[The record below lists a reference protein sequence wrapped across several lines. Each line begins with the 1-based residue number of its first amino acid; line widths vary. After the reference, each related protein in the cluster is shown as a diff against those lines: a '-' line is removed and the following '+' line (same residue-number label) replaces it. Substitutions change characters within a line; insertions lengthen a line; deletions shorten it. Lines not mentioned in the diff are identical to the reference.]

1 MSRVFY
7 SSDEHH
13 LHDLVSEERGFASV
27 EEHTEWLIDRH
38 NSVVNKRDTVFFL
51 GDFTLKHPEAVKHIT
66 DRLLGRKHLILGNH
80 DKAHPSMRRAHMKVR
95 PYLDLFQS
103 VQLHGW
109 TELPGTPGR
118 RVLLSHLP
126 YDGDHKDRDR
136 LTQWRLRDEGLWL
149 LCGHV
154 HTAWKV
160 RGNQI
165 NVGVDQWPDGPVLAD
180 DLGTLIRETEE
191 GRASTP

>member
-13 LHDLVSEERGFASV
+13 LHDLVAADRGFASV

-51 GDFTLKHPEAVKHIT
+51 GDFTLKHPETVKHIT

-95 PYLDLFQS
+95 PYLDLFLS

-109 TELPGTPGR
+109 TELPGMPGR

-126 YDGDHKDRDR
+126 YDGDHKDSDR

-154 HTAWKV
+154 HKAWKV

-191 GRASTP
+191 ARSSVL